1 MLLKRW
7 YYVLFG
13 LIVVIAISG
22 CHRPHKMSA
31 PFDEREFLPYLG
43 LGTSTIKGQAFLK
56 TRGGEV
62 KYGAGNPVWLVPVTS
77 YTKELWEA
85 SLYNDV
91 IGLDPR
97 WKIYNRSVI
106 ADASGNFEFK
116 NIPAGEYHISCS
128 IFWEVFTKDGPVTT
142 GAVVKKQRKV
152 RPNETLRVML
162 TE

>member
-7 YYVLFG
+7 HYVLIG
-13 LIVVIAISG
+13 LIVATAITG
-22 CHRPHKMSA
+22 CHRPHQMST

-62 KYGAGNPVWLVPVTS
+62 RYGAGNTVHLVPVTS
-77 YTKELWEA
+77 YSKELWEA
-85 SLYNDV
+85 SLYNQV
-91 IGLDPR
+91 TGLDQR
-97 WKIYNRSVI
+97 WVIYNRSVI
-106 ADASGNFEFK
+106 ADGSGNFEFK
-116 NIPAGEYHISCS
+116 NIPAGEYHISCA
-128 IFWEVFTKDGPVTT
+128 IFWEYFTKDGPKRT

-152 RPNETLRVML
+152 RPNETVRVML